1 MAIDGS
7 CTGDCDRECKDHGKT
22 TLLVQQHNERIGTV
36 EGTIDLMGRDIAKME
51 GRLNSFI
58 WVLGLVFG
66 TILILAFYGSLQ
78 MAQFKDI
85 YMDDTI
91 KGNKVLSEMKS
102 SVKSLNKDIN
112 SMNEDIKALEK
123 LRAEQ
128 KRSEG

>member
-1 MAIDGS
+1 MEGS
-7 CTGDCDRECKDHGKT
+7 CNGDCDRECRDHGKT
-22 TLLVQQHNERIGTV
+22 TLLVEQHDERVGIV

-66 TILILAFYGSLQ
+66 TILVLAFYGSLQ

-91 KGNKVLSEMKS
+91 KGNKTLAEMTS
-102 SVKSLNKDIN
+102 SINSLNKDMQRLEEIREGHN
-112 SMNEDIKALEK
+112 GSNEHKGST
-123 LRAEQ
+123 Q
-128 KRSEG
+128 